1 MKSDRKELCGQVYNI
16 GPDDNE
22 ISIIQLA
29 TLITQLSEVYVK
41 FDHYPDRPREVKDAY
56 CSSDKIRKEFNYNA
70 ATPAKQTIQDMVN
83 WIRPITREFEYHL
96 PVELVTEQTP
106 KTWTDKLI

>member
-1 MKSDRKELCGQVYNI
+1 
-16 GPDDNE
+16 
-22 ISIIQLA
+22 
-29 TLITQLSEVYVK
+29 
-41 FDHYPDRPREVKDAY
+41 
-56 CSSDKIRKEFNYNA
+56 
-70 ATPAKQTIQDMVN
+70 MVN